1 MVKMYQRKIVLLGDP
16 GVGKTSLVRRYIFDT
31 FQKDYMTTLGVNF
44 YVRTFEYPDVHV
56 KLLIWD
62 IAGQKSRRQI
72 GLRYLQGAS
81 GALLTYDLTNPKTFA
96 NLPGWYE
103 DLCKANKDSVPI
115 VLVGTKLDLAQRH
128 NTPLAFDMSLLGD
141 TPLSKA
147 NVIFTSAKTD
157 TNVDAAFNLIVQE
170 IISGLLPL
178 PDLSPRIHKEKS
190 AKILFFVKKD
200 DAWSQVAVNHIE
212 KVGKKFALEVET
224 IDAEKDPTIAK
235 AYGVTALPTI
245 LIGGRQL
252 VGIIQIAHLENI
264 LQQMLEKTERAS
276 TT

>member
-16 GVGKTSLVRRYIFDT
+16 GVGKTSLVRRYIYDT

-81 GALLTYDLTNPKTFA
+81 GALLAYDLTNPQTFA

-103 DLCKANKDSVPI
+103 DLCKANTKAVPVVI
-115 VLVGTKLDLAQRH
+115 VGTKLDLAQ
-128 NTPLAFDMSLLGD
+128 TKKSPLAFDMSLLGD
-141 TPLSKA
+141 TSVAKA
-147 NVIFTSAKTD
+147 NLIFTSAKTD

-178 PDLSPRIHKEKS
+178 PDLSPKIHPEQS
-190 AKILFFVKKD
+190 TKILFFVKKE

-212 KVGKKFALEVET
+212 KVGKKYALEVET
-224 IDAEKDPTIAK
+224 IDVEKDPEIAK
-235 AYGVTALPTI
+235 AYGITALPTI
-245 LIGGRQL
+245 LVGGRHL

-264 LQQMLEKTERAS
+264 LRQMIEKTEKIS
-276 TT
+276 T